1 MGTKENLKRKLLPVS
16 RHAGALIKPIINQKQ
31 LKKPNAKPKT
41 KPIINT
47 RPKN

>member
-31 LKKPNAKPKT
+31 LKKPIKKNLIRNLKT
-41 KPIINT
+41 KNQKP
-47 RPKN
+47 